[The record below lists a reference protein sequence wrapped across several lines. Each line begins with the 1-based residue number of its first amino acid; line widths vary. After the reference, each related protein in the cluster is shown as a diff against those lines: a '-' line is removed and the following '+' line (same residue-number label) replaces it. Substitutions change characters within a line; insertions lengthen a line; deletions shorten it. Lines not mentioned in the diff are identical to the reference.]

1 MIVFFFYAVFLIC
14 MTLSVFG
21 GKGNKLLFLSILI
34 SFIMYNTVL
43 VLYGI
48 STLQV
53 GFILIVVFQFF
64 LTLMTFLYLNGDR
77 EEMMTHIGDE
87 EDED

>member
-21 GKGNKLLFLSILI
+21 GKGNPLLFLSILI
-34 SFIMYNTVL
+34 SFILYNTVL

-64 LTLMTFLYLNGDR
+64 LTLITFVYLNGDR
-77 EEMMTHIGDE
+77 ETMMNQIEDD